1 MGSVVHPFA
10 GHDSCCYRVVG
21 GRDGRS
27 PVTNLGDPDAINCY
41 RSVTGRAK
49 QARPQDATSSSA
61 FQSAL

>member
-1 MGSVVHPFA
+1 LQIVMAVVFSS
-10 GHDSCCYRVVG
+10 DTVV
-21 GRDGRS
+21 S